1 MFPLEVNVADSSIN
15 DNLLKSDGKESLVHS
30 SDDKFLFKEEAAL
43 R

>member
-15 DNLLKSDGKESLVHS
+15 DNLLKSDGKESLIHS
-30 SDDKFLFKEEAAL
+30 SDDFLFKEEAAL